1 MKTTRKT
8 PQPNLPPELAW
19 LRLTGLLRREV
30 QLFEKL
36 LRLLL
41 HQREAV
47 VLANV
52 AAYQTI
58 VLEQIHL
65 LQELDQVQTELIEER
80 ARVARA
86 HELPE
91 DVTISALAAVAPEE
105 FQPELKR
112 LASKVRT
119 LAEESA
125 QLNARNRRLLEL
137 LGEIRMSQFDVMVRA
152 GKEDPVYRSF
162 EATRRATD
170 PTLWEAVA

>member
-1 MKTTRKT
+1 MKTTRKAS
-8 PQPNLPPELAW
+8 QPDLPPELAW

-52 AAYQTI
+52 SAYQTV

-65 LQELDQVQTELIEER
+65 LQELDQVQSELVEER
-80 ARVARA
+80 TRVARA

-91 DVTISALAAVAPEE
+91 DVTVTALAVVAPEQ
-105 FQPELKR
+105 FQGELKR
-112 LASKVRT
+112 LASKVRA

-170 PTLWEAVA
+170 PALWEAVA